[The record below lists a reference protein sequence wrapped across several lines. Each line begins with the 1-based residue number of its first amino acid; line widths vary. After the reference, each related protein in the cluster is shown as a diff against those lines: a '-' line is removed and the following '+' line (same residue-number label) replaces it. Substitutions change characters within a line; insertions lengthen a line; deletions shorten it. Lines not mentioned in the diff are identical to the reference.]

1 MVAAAVVAAAAA
13 VAAAARV
20 QAAVVAAVV
29 VEREMG
35 GPCPWPARAGA
46 SCQRVEQSSNHRSN
60 PPLLWN
66 IRVLFLW
73 YSCKEDAPPRGVLF

>member
-1 MVAAAVVAAAAA
+1 VVAAAVVAAAAA

-35 GPCPWPARAGA
+35 GPWPARAGA